1 MKKADVIN
9 LIRCHYEKNEPAF
22 RHQSMEIAQEFD
34 GEGDESLADYIVS
47 LVNDSNSFVPQS
59 LGGGSEFLVPL
70 RSSENKMP
78 KHILRLPDS
87 ITENIGNIV
96 RATNHT
102 LGVNK
107 FLFYGEPGTGKTEA
121 VKLIARETQRELYYV
136 AMTQIVDS
144 YLGQTAKN
152 IELVFRE
159 INDARHPEKV
169 IVLFDEIDALAL
181 TRIDAND
188 VREMGRATTAM
199 LRGLDSLNSGTLL
212 FATTNL
218 YQALDKALLRRFDLT
233 VSFDEY
239 ERGDLESVA
248 VSLLEE
254 YVLAYP
260 FIKSDKPLFK
270 KILKLY
276 SALPSPGDLE
286 NMIKVAIAFS
296 KPDEQ
301 YDYLRRLY
309 RSATGS
315 DPEDML
321 KLKTEGFTVREI
333 EKLTSISKSTV
344 SRRINERSCKGS
356 GVSR

>member
-1 MKKADVIN
+1 M
-9 LIRCHYEKNEPAF
+9 
-22 RHQSMEIAQEFD
+22 
-34 GEGDESLADYIVS
+34 
-47 LVNDSNSFVPQS
+47 
-59 LGGGSEFLVPL
+59 
-70 RSSENKMP
+70 
-78 KHILRLPDS
+78 
-87 ITENIGNIV
+87 ENIDNIV
-96 RATNHT
+96 RATSHA

-121 VKLIARETQRELYYV
+121 VKLIAQETQRELYYV

-159 INDARHPEKV
+159 INNARHPEKV

-181 TRIDAND
+181 TRIDSND

-199 LRGLDSLNSGTLL
+199 LSGLDGLNSETLL

-218 YQALDKALLRRFDLT
+218 YQALDKALLRRFDLA
-233 VSFDEY
+233 VSFDRY
-239 ERGDLESVA
+239 ERSDLEAVA

-260 FIKSDKPLFK
+260 FVKSDKPLFK
-270 KILKLY
+270 KILRLY
-276 SALPSPGDLE
+276 PVLPSPGDLE
-286 NMIKVAIAFS
+286 NMVKVAIAFS
-296 KPDEQ
+296 KPNDQ

-315 DPEDML
+315 DPEDMI

-333 EKLTSISKSTV
+333 EKLTSIPKSTV
-344 SRRINERSCKGS
+344 SRRINEKSCERLGAS
-356 GVSR
+356 Q

>member
-34 GEGDESLADYIVS
+34 EEGDESLADYIVS
-47 LVNDSNSFVPQS
+47 LVSDSNSFVPQS

-70 RSSENKMP
+70 QSSEKRIL
-78 KHILRLPDS
+78 KHKLKLPDS
-87 ITENIGNIV
+87 IMENIDNIV
-96 RATNHT
+96 RATSHA

-121 VKLIARETQRELYYV
+121 VKLIAQETQRELYYV

-159 INDARHPEKV
+159 INNARHPEKV

-181 TRIDAND
+181 TRIDSND

-199 LRGLDSLNSGTLL
+199 LSGLDGLNSETLL

-218 YQALDKALLRRFDLT
+218 YQALDKALLRRFDLA
-233 VSFDEY
+233 VSFDRY
-239 ERGDLESVA
+239 ERSDLEAVA

-260 FIKSDKPLFK
+260 FVKSDKPLFK
-270 KILKLY
+270 KILRLY
-276 SALPSPGDLE
+276 PVLPSPGDLE
-286 NMIKVAIAFS
+286 NMVKVAIAFS
-296 KPDEQ
+296 KPNDQ

-315 DPEDML
+315 DPEDMI

-333 EKLTSISKSTV
+333 EKLTSIPKSTV
-344 SRRINERSCKGS
+344 SRRINEKS
-356 GVSR
+356 